1 MAAIADY
8 FRYVWSQ
15 LQSIRVVDVLDIL
28 IVALIFYYILQF
40 MRKRRAGKL
49 LMGILLLI
57 GILLISQVAGMKG
70 LNFILT
76 NLFSV
81 GILSM
86 IVLFQPELRS
96 FLEKVGTTTSLRD
109 LRGRLESRQEDSTM
123 KQVIN
128 EVVVAA
134 GRLSESKTGALI
146 VFERQTKLGD
156 VTKTGTVINA
166 DVSSYLLENIF
177 FVKAPLH
184 DGAVVISEGRIH
196 SAGCYLPLSTS
207 TEIIKD
213 LGTRHR
219 AGIGMSEDSDAVVLI
234 VSEETG
240 VISIAVEG
248 ELKRNFTKAT
258 LEAFLY
264 EQLVQE
270 GTAAKNVVGRVR
282 NTFTKKG
289 GRR

>member
-219 AGIGMSEDSDAVVLI
+219 AGIGMSEGSDAVVLI

>member
-8 FRYVWSQ
+8 FKYVWTQ
-15 LQSIRVVDVLDIL
+15 LQSIRIVDVLDIL
-28 IVALIFYYILQF
+28 IVALIFYYIFQF

-57 GILLISQVAGMKG
+57 VILIISQIAGMKG
-70 LNFILT
+70 LNFILS

-81 GILSM
+81 GLIA
-86 IVLFQPELRS
+86 IVVLFQPELRS
-96 FLEKVGTTTSLRD
+96 FLEKVGNSTFREF
-109 LRGRLESRQEDSTM
+109 RGRLENRQDNEM
-123 KQVIN
+123 KQVIT

-134 GRLSESKTGALI
+134 GRMSESKTGALI
-146 VFERQTKLGD
+146 VFERNTKLGD

-207 TEIIKD
+207 NEIIKD

-240 VISIAVEG
+240 VISVAVEG
-248 ELKRNFTKAT
+248 ELRRNFTKAT
-258 LEAFLY
+258 LDEYLY
-264 EQLVQE
+264 ELLVE
-270 GTAAKNVVGRVR
+270 EPANRNVVGRVK

-289 GRR
+289 GKA

>member
-1 MAAIADY
+1 MTAIMDY

-28 IVALIFYYILQF
+28 IVALIFYYIFQF

-57 GILLISQVAGMKG
+57 VILLISQVAGMKG
-70 LNFILT
+70 LNFILS

-86 IVLFQPELRS
+86 IILFQPELRS
-96 FLEKVGTTTSLRD
+96 FLEKVGTTTSLRE
-109 LRGRLESRQEDSTM
+109 LRGRLESRTEDSSM
-123 KQVIN
+123 RQVIN
-128 EVVVAA
+128 EVAIAA
-134 GRLSESKTGALI
+134 SRLSESKTGALI
-146 VFERQTKLGD
+146 VFERNTKLGD

-184 DGAVVISEGRIH
+184 DGAVVIADGRIH
-196 SAGCYLPLSTS
+196 SAGCYLPLSNS

-240 VISIAVEG
+240 VISVAVEG
-248 ELKRNFTKAT
+248 ELQRNFNKTT
-258 LEAFLY
+258 LESYLY
-264 EQLVQE
+264 QQLL
-270 GTAAKNVVGRVR
+270 TDTSRPKNVVGRVR
-282 NTFTKKG
+282 STFTKKG
-289 GRR
+289 GQK

>member
-1 MAAIADY
+1 MAAIGDY

-15 LQSIRVVDVLDIL
+15 LQAIRVVDVLDIL
-28 IVALIFYYILQF
+28 IVAVIFYYILQF

-57 GILLISQVAGMKG
+57 VILFISQIAGMKG

-81 GILSM
+81 GILSL

-96 FLEKVGTTTSLRD
+96 FLEKVGNTTTLRE
-109 LRGRLESRQEDSTM
+109 LRTRLEKDDNSNM
-123 KQVIN
+123 KAVIN

-134 GRLSESKTGALI
+134 GRLSEHKTGALV
-146 VFERQTKLGD
+146 VFERETKLGD

-177 FVKAPLH
+177 FEKAPMH

-196 SAGCYLPLSTS
+196 SAGCYLPLT
-207 TEIIKD
+207 TNNEIIKD

-240 VISIAVEG
+240 VISVAVEG
-248 ELKRNFTKAT
+248 ELKRDFNKGT
-258 LEAFLY
+258 LEAYLY
-264 EQLVQE
+264 ELLLPDGQS
-270 GTAAKNVVGRVR
+270 ARRHVVGKVKD
-282 NTFTKKG
+282 TFSKKG
-289 GRR
+289 GRG